1 MQNFRCAGVPQD
13 TLLCLLALRP
23 WPREMQAG
31 GHLRVLTYADWHG
44 YITGGRCHCNP
55 LLEWVL
61 SPLQSPVE
69 VLFGS
74 PEHHL
79 CDTTFVNQAA
89 RVIARVEIGV
99 EALFVAGEIPEFEA
113 ALGREPAAMTHILA
127 LRPFRHPEMLERAQH
142 LARVVAARQAAREAL
157 A

>member
-1 MQNFRCAGVPQD
+1 M
-13 TLLCLLALRP
+13 
-23 WPREMQAG
+23 
-31 GHLRVLTYADWHG
+31 LTHADWHG
-44 YITGGRCHCNP
+44 YITGGKWHCNP

-61 SPLQSPVE
+61 SPLQRPVE

-89 RVIARVEIGV
+89 RAIARVEIGV
-99 EALFVAGEIPEFEA
+99 EALFVAGETPEFEA
-113 ALGREPAAMTHILA
+113 VLGREPTAMAHILA
-127 LRPFRHPEMLERAQH
+127 MRPLKHSEMLEQAQH
-142 LARVVAARQAAREAL
+142 LARVVAARQAARDAL